1 MMRKFNFLR
10 LTGVMLMLLTLT
22 MSCQKT
28 RPDDPAP
35 EPEDVRPNPD
45 PIVED
50 DKDENPKVDPSTG
63 LEVKTI
69 TFDVSAYDKFVYFSF
84 KNGLVYISDEQSKD
98 LKNWDIAFHRA
109 DIRTNGGKS
118 SAIGAVGAAFET
130 PATLLS
136 EKVEI
141 PSGDKFETDIDYVVS
156 VSHTDE
162 TGVIQTYLP
171 VSPVLTTKT
180 KPVLDKDGNPVRGDN
195 GFIKY
200 EIIRRGA
207 IVMDLSQMPPR
218 MELSRKVYLI
228 RTPDGSY
235 AKVKI
240 SKYGRK
246 PNTPMGDPGRLLRM
260 DYVYP
265 VK

>member
-1 MMRKFNFLR
+1 MRPYTFLR
-10 LTGVMLMLLTLT
+10 AVGMMLMLLTLT
-22 MSCQKT
+22 MSCKKT
-28 RPDDPAP
+28 RPDDPKP
-35 EPEDVRPNPD
+35 EPEKEIPTPD
-45 PIVED
+45 PND
-50 DKDENPKVDPSTG
+50 DKTDDPKVDPSTG
-63 LEVKTI
+63 IEVKSV
-69 TFDVSAYDKFVYFSF
+69 TFDVSAYETFVYFSF
-84 KNGLVYISDEQSKD
+84 KEGIVYISDEQSRE
-98 LKNWDIAFHRA
+98 LTNWDMAFHRA

-118 SAIGAVGAAFET
+118 SAIGAMGAAFET
-130 PATLLS
+130 SATLLS

-141 PSGDKFETDIDYVVS
+141 PSADKFETDVDYVVAI
-156 VSHTDE
+156 SHSDQN
-162 TGVIQTYLP
+162 GVVQGYRP

-180 KPVLDKDGNPVRGDN
+180 TPVLDENGNPIRGEN

-200 EIIRRGA
+200 VIIRRGA
-207 IVMDLSQMPPR
+207 VVMDLSQMPPV

-240 SKYGRK
+240 TKYARK
-246 PNTPMGDPGRLLRM
+246 PGTPMGDPGRILRM

>member
-1 MMRKFNFLR
+1 MKSYNFLR
-10 LTGVMLMLLTLT
+10 LIGVTLMLLTLT
-22 MSCQKT
+22 MSCKKT
-28 RPDDPAP
+28 RPDDPEP
-35 EPEDVRPNPD
+35 EPGKVVPTPD
-45 PIVED
+45 PVVEE
-50 DKDENPKVDPSTG
+50 DKDESPKVDPSTG
-63 LEVKTI
+63 LEVKTV
-69 TFDVSAYDKFVYFSF
+69 TLDVSAYDKFVYFSF
-84 KNGLVYISDEQSKD
+84 KDGLVYISDEQSKE
-98 LKNWDIAFHRA
+98 LTNWDIAFHRA

-118 SAIGAVGAAFET
+118 SAIGAQGAAFET

-141 PSGDKFETDIDYVVS
+141 PSADKFETDVDYVVA

-162 TGVIQTYLP
+162 TGVVQAYRP
-171 VSPVLTTKT
+171 VSPVMTTKT
-180 KPVLDKDGNPVRGDN
+180 KPVLDKDGNPVRGEN

-200 EIIRRGA
+200 EIHRRGA
-207 IVMDLSQMPPR
+207 IMMDLSQMPPR
-218 MELSRKVYLI
+218 IELSRKVYLV